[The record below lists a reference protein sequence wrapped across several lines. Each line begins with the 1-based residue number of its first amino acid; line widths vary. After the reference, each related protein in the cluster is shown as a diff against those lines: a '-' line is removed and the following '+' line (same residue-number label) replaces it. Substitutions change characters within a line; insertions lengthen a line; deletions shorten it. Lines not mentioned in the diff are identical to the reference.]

1 MTRKQ
6 IIQEI
11 FDRLVLLENGEYD
24 NPSTAVANQP
34 TEMLTIKEAA
44 AAVKGVSEHTI
55 RKLVSQGKVKY
66 IRTGEGERG
75 KILISMQSLLAYFGG
90 VA

>member
-1 MTRKQ
+1 MTKKQ

-11 FDRLVLLENGEYD
+11 FDRLILLESEEYD
-24 NPSTAVANQP
+24 NTPVSTIKQL

-55 RKLVSQGKVKY
+55 RKLVAQGKVKY
-66 IRTGEGERG
+66 IRTGEGECG
-75 KILISMQSLLAYFGG
+75 KILISKQSLITYFGG
-90 VA
+90 IA

>member
-24 NPSTAVANQP
+24 SAPAPVSSQP

-44 AAVKGVSEHTI
+44 ATVKGVSEHTI

-75 KILISMQSLLAYFGG
+75 KILISKQSLLAYFGG

>member
-1 MTRKQ
+1 MTKKQ
-6 IIQEI
+6 IIDEI
-11 FDRLVLLENGEYD
+11 MERLVMLESEDYD
-24 NPSTAVANQP
+24 CSPASTVNQP

-44 AAVKGVSEHTI
+44 ATVKGVSEHTI
-55 RKLVSQGKVKY
+55 RKLVNQGKVKY

-75 KILISMQSLLAYFGG
+75 KILISKQSLLAYFGG

>member
-1 MTRKQ
+1 MTKKQ

-24 NPSTAVANQP
+24 SAPVTESNQP

-44 AAVKGVSEHTI
+44 ATVKGVSEHTI
-55 RKLVSQGKVKY
+55 RKLVNQGKVKY
-66 IRTGEGERG
+66 IRIGEGKRG
-75 KILISMQSLLAYFGG
+75 KILISKQSLLAYFGG

>member
-11 FDRLVLLENGEYD
+11 FDRLVLLENEDYD
-24 NPSTAVANQP
+24 CTPAPVSGQP

-44 AAVKGVSEHTI
+44 ATVKGVSEHTI

-75 KILISMQSLLAYFGG
+75 KILISKQSLLAYFGG

>member
-1 MTRKQ
+1 MTKKQ

-11 FDRLVLLENGEYD
+11 FDRLILLESEEYD
-24 NPSTAVANQP
+24 NTPMSTIKQP

-44 AAVKGVSEHTI
+44 AAIKGVSEHTI

-75 KILISMQSLLAYFGG
+75 KILISKQSLIAYFGG